1 VLVARPRAD
10 STRRYVCA
18 SGPGFAGC
26 GKTTIV
32 ADPLERFVAAGVLH
46 RLESPRLP
54 EAITRSPNGADG
66 SKWQAEVER
75 TQAKLDEL
83 AELWAEGEITRGEW
97 LKARAPIE
105 KRQTLAKKKL
115 AALNRASALV
125 PLIGDAKRVREQ
137 WQTMTLSRQHQIV
150 AALLDHV
157 VVGPARRR
165 GYNRFDE
172 SRLRPVWRV

>member
-1 VLVARPRAD
+1 MARLCAAAPSFDRVARP
-10 STRRYVCA
+10 TVFY
-18 SGPGFAGC
+18 
-26 GKTTIV
+26 
-32 ADPLERFVAAGVLH
+32 DPLERFIAAGVLH

-54 EAITRSPNGADG
+54 EAITRTPNGRDG
-66 SKWQAEVER
+66 SEWQTELER

-83 AELWAEGEITRGEW
+83 AELWAEGAITRGEW

-115 AALNRASALV
+115 AALNRATALV
-125 PLIGDAKRVREQ
+125 PFIGDAKRVREQ
-137 WQTMTLSRQHQIV
+137 WETMTLSRQHQIV

-157 VVGPARRR
+157 VVGPARR

-172 SRLRPVWRV
+172 SRLRPVRRV